1 MMPKMRSV
9 PSFSTA
15 LLATFVLNG
24 CSQSESDKA
33 DQQTRAALSWTAAAV
48 MTLDA
53 WRNETVPSHFA
64 RRTCRTV
71 RQNILELA
79 IDREQSGLRGR
90 FQQEMR
96 QISDTLG
103 RAETGVA
110 ALDHPAVKRS
120 RDALAASVSSLR
132 ASKAPR

>member
-9 PSFSTA
+9 PSLSTA
-15 LLATFVLNG
+15 LLTILVLSG

-33 DQQTRAALSWTAAAV
+33 DQQMKEALSWTATAV

-53 WRNETVPSHFA
+53 WRDGSVPSHYA
-64 RRTCRTV
+64 RRSCRMV
-71 RQNILELA
+71 RDNISELA
-79 IDREQSGLRGR
+79 INLEQSALRGR
-90 FQQEMR
+90 FQQELG
-96 QISDTLG
+96 QIRDTLG
-103 RAETGVA
+103 RAETAVP

-132 ASKAPR
+132 ASKASR